1 MLRLVSLIV
10 LVVGGSSLDPLGD
23 EMINLI
29 NKRPNMTWTA
39 GRNFAGQ
46 TIDDAKKLLG
56 ALKNPLLKR
65 RFPTMY
71 HKIDLETVPDT
82 FDSRTNWPDCPSI
95 GDIRDQ
101 GECGS
106 CWAFGAAE
114 AMSDRICIHSNNQ
127 IKVNISA
134 NDLLACCESC
144 GFGCNGGF
152 PPSAW
157 EYYVETGLVTGGQ
170 HGSDSGCQPYSFRHC
185 EHHVDGPYPKC
196 TGDSPTPECEHKCR
210 EGYKNSYKQDKHFG
224 KNVYNIGKSVANIQT
239 EIMKN
244 GPVEA
249 AFTVYADFP
258 LYKSGV
264 YQHVTGEAL
273 GGHAIRI
280 LGWGSEGGIGGTPY
294 WLVANSWN
302 PTWGDQGYFKI
313 LRGSDEC
320 GIEEEC
326 VAGLPMIAGRY
337 NDVDTMF

>member
-1 MLRLVSLIV
+1 MLRLLSLVV
-10 LVVGGSSLDPLGD
+10 LVAGTCGFDLLGD
-23 EMINLI
+23 EMIELL
-29 NKRPNMTWTA
+29 NKQPNMTWTA

-46 TIDDAKKLLG
+46 NIEDAIKLLG
-56 ALKNPLLKR
+56 SLKNPMYKKKL
-65 RFPTMY
+65 PTMW
-71 HKIDLETVPDT
+71 HNLDLESIPHS

-95 GDIRDQ
+95 GNIRDQ

-114 AMSDRICIHSNNQ
+114 AMSDRICIHSNSQ

-134 NDLLACCESC
+134 NDLLACCDSC

-157 EYYVETGLVTGGQ
+157 EYWVENGLVTGGQ
-170 HGSDSGCQPYSFRHC
+170 HGSNSGCQPYSFRHC

-196 TGDSPTPECEHKCR
+196 TGDGPTPECSQQCR
-210 EGYKNSYKQDKHFG
+210 EGYGNSYQQDKHFG
-224 KNVYNIGKSVANIQT
+224 KTAYNVGDSMANIQT

-249 AFTVYADFP
+249 AFTVYNDFL

-264 YQHVTGEAL
+264 YQHVAGEEL

-280 LGWGSEGGIGGTPY
+280 LGWGADGGTPY

-313 LRGSDEC
+313 LRGSNEC

-326 VAGLPMIAGRY
+326 CAGKPNIPKHY
-337 NDVDTMF
+337 NVVENKF